1 MDEDIRT
8 LYEIVGKLVDQGGKH
23 LEFQAVMVEQVARLV
38 EGQKELAEGQRELV
52 EGHREL
58 ATGQRKITATVTKLR
73 RDVQW
78 LIDSHAQIV
87 DRLDILEQGQQD
99 LFRLYDTR
107 GGSDCL
113 RLEATPRARRHLRR
127 RASSG
132 TLMRTS
138 S

>member
-38 EGQKELAEGQRELV
+38 EGQKELV

-58 ATGQRKITATVTKLR
+58 ATGQRRITATQKKLLK
-73 RDVQW
+73 DVQW

-107 GGSDCL
+107 GASDCL
-113 RLEATPRARRHLRR
+113 SREATPRAKRYLR
-127 RASSG
+127 RAS
-132 TLMRTS
+132 
-138 S
+138 